1 MQNKYER
8 SGIEMKR
15 IAPRT
20 ILERWL
26 DGLSLIWIV
35 VMLIYIGS
43 IWSSLPKRIPTHF
56 GLNGEADGFGGKG
69 DIFIHPVVGLGFYV
83 LFHVLSRFP
92 HLFNY
97 PAHVT
102 EAQKQQL
109 YIHSRT
115 LLGWL
120 QFEIITYGVYST
132 WENAQIAMHGEVEY
146 STISVIIFL
155 VIVFSTMIF
164 YIVRSLRMIEK

>member
-1 MQNKYER
+1 
-8 SGIEMKR
+8 MKK

-26 DGLSLIWIV
+26 DGLSLIGIV
-35 VMLIYIGS
+35 VMLIYIGF
-43 IWSSLPKRIPTHF
+43 IWSSLPHRIPTHF
-56 GLNGEADGFGGKG
+56 GWNGEADGFGGKG
-69 DIFIHPVVGLGFYV
+69 NIFIHPIVGVGFYI

-97 PAHVT
+97 PSHAT

-109 YIHSRT
+109 YLHSRT

-120 QFEIITYGVYST
+120 QFEIITFNVYST
-132 WENAQIAMHGEVEY
+132 WENAQIAMQREVGF
-146 STISVIIFL
+146 STISVVIFIVIL
-155 VIVFSTMIF
+155 VSTMIF

>member
-1 MQNKYER
+1 
-8 SGIEMKR
+8 MKK

-26 DGLSLIWIV
+26 DGLSLIGIV
-35 VMLIYIGS
+35 VMLIYIGF
-43 IWSSLPKRIPTHF
+43 IWLSLPHRIPTHF
-56 GLNGEADGFGGKG
+56 GWNGEADGFGGKG
-69 DIFIHPVVGLGFYV
+69 NIFIHPIVGLGFYI

-97 PAHVT
+97 PSHAT

-109 YIHSRT
+109 YLYSRT

-120 QFEIITYGVYST
+120 QFEIITFGVYST
-132 WENAQIAMHGEVEY
+132 WENAQIAMQKEVGF
-146 STISVIIFL
+146 STISLIIFL
-155 VIVFSTMIF
+155 VILFSTMIF
-164 YIVRSLRMIEK
+164 HIVRSLRMIEK

>member
-1 MQNKYER
+1 
-8 SGIEMKR
+8 MKK

-26 DGLSLIWIV
+26 DGLSLIGIV
-35 VMLIYIGS
+35 VMLIYIGF
-43 IWSSLPKRIPTHF
+43 IWSSLPNRIPTHF
-56 GLNGEADGFGGKG
+56 GWNGEADGFGGKG
-69 DIFIHPVVGLGFYV
+69 NIFIHPIVGLGFYI

-97 PAHVT
+97 PSHVT

-109 YIHSRT
+109 FIYSRT

-120 QFEIITYGVYST
+120 QIEIITFGVYST
-132 WENAQIAMHGEVEY
+132 WENAQIAMQREVEF
-146 STISVIIFL
+146 STISVVVFL
-155 VIVFSTMIF
+155 VILVSTMIF

>member
-1 MQNKYER
+1 
-8 SGIEMKR
+8 MKK

-20 ILERWL
+20 ILEKWL
-26 DGLSLIWIV
+26 DGLSLIGIV
-35 VMLIYIGS
+35 LMLIYIGFM
-43 IWSSLPKRIPTHF
+43 WSSLPHVIPTHF
-56 GLNGEADGFGGKG
+56 GFDGEADGFGGKG
-69 DIFIHPVVGLGFYV
+69 NIFIHPTVGLGFYI

-97 PAHVT
+97 PSHVT
-102 EAQKQQL
+102 EEQKQQL

-120 QFEIITYGVYST
+120 QFEIITFGVYSA
-132 WENAQIAMHGEVEY
+132 WENVQIAMQREVEY
-146 STISVIIFL
+146 STISVVIFL
-155 VIVFSTMIF
+155 GILFSTMIF